1 MFLIHYLQTEN
12 ELKCQEKLLSLLEAV
27 LKRSALWN
35 DAGPFTSPD
44 FTSYVPGGG
53 AQPKD
58 TNKNQRSIIK
68 DYEYE
73 SLTIKEA
80 ADI

>member
-1 MFLIHYLQTEN
+1 MFLIHNLQMEN
-12 ELKCQEKLLSLLEAV
+12 ELKRQEKLLSLLEAV

-58 TNKNQRSIIK
+58 THKSDQ
-68 DYEYE
+68 
-73 SLTIKEA
+73 
-80 ADI
+80 